1 MESLPVLLLAC
12 TPHRNSC
19 ARSPRIKLL
28 CDGRRD
34 ALLDWAYHFNQTLP
48 GTAVASLSL
57 QPISIYG
64 FKSTIA
70 SHTLNTG

>member
-1 MESLPVLLLAC
+1 MH
-12 TPHRNSC
+12 TPQ
-19 ARSPRIKLL
+19 KLVRAIATNKAAMRWPTPSST
-28 CDGRRD
+28 GI
-34 ALLDWAYHFNQTLP
+34 LDWAYHFNQTLP